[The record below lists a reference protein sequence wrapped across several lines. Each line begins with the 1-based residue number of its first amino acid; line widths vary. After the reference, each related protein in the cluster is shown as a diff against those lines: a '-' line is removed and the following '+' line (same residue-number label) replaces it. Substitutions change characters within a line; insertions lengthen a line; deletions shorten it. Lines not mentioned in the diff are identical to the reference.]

1 MKDFNDEIPKYKK
14 KKNKTVKKSN
24 HKHEYKQCLLYVDE
38 IEDYVLADYCIH
50 CNKIYNMY
58 VISEKVEGSNF
69 ERGLTKQEKLKKY
82 KNLTVK
88 RVGKLSEIGRASCRE
103 RV

>member
-82 KNLTVK
+82 KNLTIK
-88 RVGKLSEIGRASCRE
+88 RVGKLSDKYLN
-103 RV
+103 

>member
-38 IEDYVLADYCIH
+38 IEDYVLADYCIS
-50 CNKIYNMY
+50 CNKVGNIYVTPKM
-58 VISEKVEGSNF
+58 
-69 ERGLTKQEKLKKY
+69 TKQEMFKEY

-88 RVGKLSEIGRASCRE
+88 RVKKLSDKYLN
-103 RV
+103 

>member
-1 MKDFNDEIPKYKK
+1 MKDFNDVIPKYKK

-38 IEDYVLADYCIH
+38 IDDYVLADYCIL
-50 CNKIYNMY
+50 CNKVGNIY
-58 VISEKVEGSNF
+58 VILEKIEGSNL
-69 ERGLTKQEKLKKY
+69 ERGLTKKEKLNKY

-88 RVGKLSEIGRASCRE
+88 RVKKLSDKYLS
-103 RV
+103 

>member
-1 MKDFNDEIPKYKK
+1 MSRIYDDEIPKYKK

-38 IEDYVLADYCIH
+38 IDDYVLADYCIS
-50 CNKIYNMY
+50 CNKVGNIY
-58 VISEKVEGSNF
+58 VISEKIEGSNL
-69 ERGLTKQEKLKKY
+69 ERGLTKKEKLKKY

-88 RVGKLSEIGRASCRE
+88 RVEKLSDKYLS
-103 RV
+103 

>member
-38 IEDYVLADYCIH
+38 IEDYVLADYCIS
-50 CNKIYNMY
+50 CNKVGNIYVTPKM
-58 VISEKVEGSNF
+58 
-69 ERGLTKQEKLKKY
+69 TKQEMLKEY

-88 RVGKLSEIGRASCRE
+88 RIKNLSDKYLN
-103 RV
+103 

>member
-1 MKDFNDEIPKYKK
+1 
-14 KKNKTVKKSN
+14 
-24 HKHEYKQCLLYVDE
+24 
-38 IEDYVLADYCIH
+38 
-50 CNKIYNMY
+50 MY

-88 RVGKLSEIGRASCRE
+88 RVGKLSDKYLN
-103 RV
+103 

>member
-50 CNKIYNMY
+50 CNKVGNIYVTPKM
-58 VISEKVEGSNF
+58 
-69 ERGLTKQEKLKKY
+69 TKQEMLKEY
-82 KNLTVK
+82 KKLTVK
-88 RVGKLSEIGRASCRE
+88 RVQKLSDKYLS
-103 RV
+103 

>member
-24 HKHEYKQCLLYVDE
+24 HKHEYKQCLHYVDE
-38 IEDYVLADYCIH
+38 IEDYVLADYCNN

-88 RVGKLSEIGRASCRE
+88 RVGKLSDKYLN
-103 RV
+103 

>member
-1 MKDFNDEIPKYKK
+1 MSRIYDDEISKYKK

-38 IEDYVLADYCIH
+38 IDDYVLADYCIS
-50 CNKIYNMY
+50 CNKVGNIY
-58 VISEKVEGSNF
+58 VISEKIKGSNL
-69 ERGLTKQEKLKKY
+69 ERGLTKKEKLNKY

-88 RVGKLSEIGRASCRE
+88 RVKKLSDKYLS
-103 RV
+103 

>member
-1 MKDFNDEIPKYKK
+1 MSRIYDDEIPKYKK

-38 IEDYVLADYCIH
+38 IDDYVLADYCIS
-50 CNKIYNMY
+50 CNKVGNIY
-58 VISEKVEGSNF
+58 VISEKIEGSSF
-69 ERGLTKQEKLKKY
+69 ERGLTKKEKLNKY

-88 RVGKLSEIGRASCRE
+88 RVKKLSDKYLS
-103 RV
+103 

>member
-38 IEDYVLADYCIH
+38 IEDYVLADYCIL
-50 CNKIYNMY
+50 CNKVGNIYVTPKM
-58 VISEKVEGSNF
+58 
-69 ERGLTKQEKLKKY
+69 TKQEMLKEY
-82 KNLTVK
+82 KKLTVK
-88 RVGKLSEIGRASCRE
+88 RVQKLSDKYLS
-103 RV
+103 